1 MFKLLRQYNKWILAV
16 GGTLLLITF
25 LMPTAIQSCA
35 EQSAF
40 SGSTWAT
47 YDGGSVTGAELEL
60 AQKELRVVEVLR
72 NPQFAQL
79 GADRDPAHWWLLVHE
94 ATKAGLVGG
103 AGEGEAML
111 AQIAAGAGNGAEPN
125 RILFNIA
132 QASGTNA
139 DVVLV
144 TLAKAQGVQRL
155 LSLATNIDR
164 VSDLR
169 LEQEVAKSMLGIT
182 GDLVVID
189 ARTNS
194 TISVTTPTEAAL
206 EAQLKAWADK
216 PAPAVGQQ
224 GLENF
229 GYRVPDRFKLEW
241 ITIPKASVEALVDAD
256 PELTTIALKKRFAQD
271 PAKYGADPAMN
282 PAFAAYEA
290 TVRSRTR
297 QELVDRRLEEIAKA
311 AGDQLGLAQRS
322 LEREGV
328 YFKLPADWAS
338 QMPAFATVAEAL
350 AKDFG
355 IALPSYQSSGE
366 AWLEV
371 EDIATL
377 PGVGTAR
384 TERFGTPVRTQQL
397 VAGAK
402 ELSAPSVAA
411 PFQLGIASPAL
422 KGDNG
427 DVHFVRLLEASASAP
442 AIDLADARAEVE
454 RDVLAVER
462 FRALEAELGAIR
474 DQAIAEG
481 PRAVA
486 DKYGAKVE
494 FVKDL
499 REANPQFVQFGIRI
513 GTAIPGLGTDPKA
526 LDAIVDQASRLPLT
540 ADIATLPAAERTFAI
555 AAPDKLS
562 ILVLQVTGLAPVTIE
577 EYKRLSESPTLAG
590 VVRDPALVIDP
601 AKIFSYE
608 ALAARWGFKSPRED
622 EARAEEAAAASQG

>member
-47 YDGGSVTGAELEL
+47 YDGGTVTGAELEL
-60 AQKELRVVEVLR
+60 AQKELRVLEVLR

-94 ATKAGLVGG
+94 ASKAGLVGG

-111 AQIAAGAGNGAEPN
+111 AQIAAGAGSGAEPN
-125 RILFNIA
+125 RILFNLA
-132 QASGTNA
+132 QASGTNP
-139 DVVLV
+139 DIVLV

-155 LSLATNIDR
+155 LGLAAGLDR

-169 LEQEVAKSMLGIT
+169 LEQEVARSMLGIT

-189 ARTNS
+189 ARTNTS
-194 TISVTTPTEAAL
+194 IEVPAPTDAAL
-206 EAQLKAWADK
+206 EAQRKAWADK

-224 GLENF
+224 GIENF
-229 GYRVPDRFKLEW
+229 GYRIPDRFKLEW
-241 ITIPKASVEALVDAD
+241 ITIPKASVEAMVDAD
-256 PELTTIALKKRFAQD
+256 PELATLALKKRFAQD

-282 PAFAAYEA
+282 PSFSAYEA
-290 TVRSRTR
+290 SVRARTR
-297 QELVDRRLEEIAKA
+297 QELVDRRLEEVAKA

-338 QMPAFATVAEAL
+338 QMPTLQSVAEAL
-350 AKDFG
+350 AQDFG
-355 IALPSYQSSGE
+355 IPLPAYQSSGAE
-366 AWLEV
+366 WLEV
-371 EDIATL
+371 ADVATL
-377 PGVGTAR
+377 PGVGSAR
-384 TERFGTPVRTQQL
+384 TDRFGAPVRTQQL

-402 ELSAPSVAA
+402 ELSAASVTA

-422 KGDNG
+422 LGDNG
-427 DVHFVRLLEASASAP
+427 DVHFVRLVEAAAAAP
-442 AIDLADARAEVE
+442 AIDLAEVRAEVE
-454 RDVLAVER
+454 RDVLAIER
-462 FRALEAELGAIR
+462 FKSLEADADAIR
-474 DQAIAEG
+474 A
-481 PRAVA
+481 RAVA
-486 DKYGAKVE
+486 DGVRAVADAYGAKVE

-513 GTAIPGLGTDPKA
+513 GSAIPGLGTDPKA
-526 LDAIVDQASRLPLT
+526 LDALVEKAARLPLT
-540 ADIATLPAAERTFAI
+540 ADISALPADERTFVV

-562 ILVLQVTGLAPVTIE
+562 ILVLQATALAPVTSE
-577 EYKRLSESPTLAG
+577 EFARLSESPQLVG
-590 VVRDPALVIDP
+590 VVRDPELAIDP
-601 AKIFSYE
+601 AKVFSYE

-622 EARAEEAAAASQG
+622 EARAEEASAASAG